1 MSQRNI
7 WVNNNIYLTL
17 IIDLIREL
25 HSNQNQEKSE
35 EFIELRHSIE
45 NRIEELEDFFEDN
58 FDNEFIFYFERGRY
72 KLKILLI
79 YEPNLLDEINNGK
92 NMKEFI
98 FGQKSQISQS
108 TPDILIG
115 QDTDADVTKFR
126 NNNFMNKNNTKS
138 YQIYSENNVFQTKN
152 NPYNLGNRTNIS
164 NTTNRKNIILNFCD
178 EYLFTKI

>member
-72 KLKILLI
+72 KLKILLM
-79 YEPNLLDEINNGK
+79 YEPNLIDEINNGK
-92 NMKEFI
+92 NMKAFI
-98 FGQKSQISQS
+98 FGQKSQVSQS
-108 TPDILIG
+108 TPDILNG
-115 QDTDADVTKFR
+115 QDIDADVTKFS

-164 NTTNRKNIILNFCD
+164 NTTNRKNNILNFCD

>member
-1 MSQRNI
+1 M
-7 WVNNNIYLTL
+7 
-17 IIDLIREL
+17 
-25 HSNQNQEKSE
+25 HSNQNQEKSD

-72 KLKILLI
+72 KLKKLLM

-92 NMKEFI
+92 NMKAFI
-98 FGQKSQISQS
+98 FGQKSQVSQS

-115 QDTDADVTKFR
+115 QDTDADVTKFS

-152 NPYNLGNRTNIS
+152 NHTALEIELILVIIQTEKILR
-164 NTTNRKNIILNFCD
+164 IILI
-178 EYLFTKI
+178 KIKCRHPIVIQILKIIKILW

>member
-1 MSQRNI
+1 
-7 WVNNNIYLTL
+7 
-17 IIDLIREL
+17 
-25 HSNQNQEKSE
+25 
-35 EFIELRHSIE
+35 
-45 NRIEELEDFFEDN
+45 
-58 FDNEFIFYFERGRY
+58 
-72 KLKILLI
+72 
-79 YEPNLLDEINNGK
+79 
-92 NMKEFI
+92 MKEFI